1 MRHVKSILA
10 VLTDDSLSE
19 VALARAVGLAQVSR
33 AALTLVDVIDGAPGD
48 LGRLMAA
55 LTGQRGAGIEED
67 VIAFHR
73 ARLSGFADRA
83 RAQGIDVTEAVLQ
96 GSPFVEVIRMVL
108 REGHDVV
115 IKGATLGTQGR
126 GTLKGFD
133 MHLLRKCPC
142 PVWVL
147 MTEGDTRFTRVLAT
161 IDPPGQDDPAR
172 DSLDRQVL
180 GIATDLAAH
189 DGADLQVLHAWSLP
203 GERALRQGRFG
214 KGRKGAVDSLIAQE
228 EKATRARV
236 MTRMAAHPQVP
247 KDAIHVRQGIAAD
260 VIADHAEAKAVDVIV
275 MGTVGRTGASG
286 FVMGTTAETILHR
299 VGCAVIAVKPDGFV
313 SPVTLNTTA

>member
-10 VLTDDSLSE
+10 VLTADSLSD
-19 VALARAVGLAQVSR
+19 VALARAVSLAQVSR
-33 AALTLVDVIDGAPGD
+33 AALTLVDVIDGAPGE

-55 LTGQRGAGIEED
+55 LTGQRGSAIEED

-73 ARLSGFADRA
+73 ARLSGFAKKA
-83 RAQGIDVTEAVLQ
+83 RAQGIEVTEAVLQ
-96 GSPFVEVIRMVL
+96 GSPFLEVIRMVL

-115 IKGATLGTQGR
+115 IKGATLSAEGR

-142 PVWVL
+142 PVWLL
-147 MTEGDTRFTRVLAT
+147 MAEGDTRFARVLAT

-172 DSLDRQVL
+172 DSLDHQVL
-180 GIATDLAAH
+180 GIASDLAVH

-214 KGRKGAVDSLIAQE
+214 KARKGTVDSLIAQE
-228 EKATRARV
+228 ETAARARV
-236 MTRMAAHPQVP
+236 MARMSDHPQVP
-247 KDAIHVRQGIAAD
+247 KTAIHMQQGIAAD
-260 VIADHAEAKAVDVIV
+260 VIAQHAEASGVDAIV
-275 MGTVGRTGASG
+275 MGTVGRTGVSG
-286 FVMGTTAETILHR
+286 FVMGTTAETILRR
-299 VGCAVIAVKPDGFV
+299 VSCAVIAVKPDGFV
-313 SPVTLNTTA
+313 SPVTLNPVI